1 MNKRPDEM
9 IENIRK
15 SKQDLTIV
23 PKEFAKAI
31 KKACEGNSQLL
42 NELTNQRISML
53 VHYLV

>member
-31 KKACEGNSQLL
+31 KKAC
-42 NELTNQRISML
+42 
-53 VHYLV
+53 